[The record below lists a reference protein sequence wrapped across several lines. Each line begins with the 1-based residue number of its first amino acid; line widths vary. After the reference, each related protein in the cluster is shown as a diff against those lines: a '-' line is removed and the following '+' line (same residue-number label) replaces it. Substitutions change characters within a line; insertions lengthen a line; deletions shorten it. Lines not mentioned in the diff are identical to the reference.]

1 MTPELTTLA
10 STILHWVVGTLLA
23 FAVASFVWQF
33 MLPGRRIG
41 RDLAQARKQL
51 EVLKANGPV
60 LELDRLRNEVMVSDA
75 LRHAWDEYR
84 DTLHGQ
90 KQANEMG
97 MLEVTRWRATS
108 MANGFF
114 TDQALIEA
122 PLRTEF
128 YKHLPGILTG
138 VGIIGTFSGLIIGL
152 QGFKVTDD
160 AEVVRRSLET
170 LILSVGGA
178 FVVSASA
185 IALAILVTWI
195 EKLTINRRYTELEAL
210 CGQIDSLFDTGAGEE
225 YLQRL
230 VEASETSATQTMQMK
245 ESLVT
250 DLKQVLTELTQQQIA
265 TMTSTST
272 NLGQVISTSL
282 TEGLAEPLTRISNAV
297 QAVGSSQGEAV
308 NKLLTDVLGGFTAQM
323 DTMFGSQM
331 RGMNEMLVQTANTI
345 QTASLRFEQLAG
357 QMEQAGAG
365 AADAMAKRMDEALQQ
380 MQARQSEAND
390 QMRLFIDQLKNNVAN
405 GQSES
410 ADMTMGMMKELSES
424 TGALVK
430 SLQDQAHNAQ
440 KAQSSQQN
448 ERDAQMQALME
459 QLKSSMAKNQGESAD
474 ATVRLLG
481 QLGDT
486 TGSLIKSLRDQ
497 SHNAQQA
504 QSAQQSERDVQMQ
517 ELMEELKSSMAKS
530 QGESA
535 DATVRLL
542 GQLGD
547 TTGSLIKGLQYQ
559 SHNAQQAQSA
569 QQSERDAQMQA
580 LMEQL
585 NSSMAKS
592 QGESADA
599 TVRLLGKLGETTD
612 NLLNVLQN
620 QSYAAQQEHSKR
632 QAELAAQTAELLNRQ
647 GEQVGRL
654 GDAVQQASVAMRE
667 AIERIQTATN
677 TNVERMGLGA
687 ERLLGASGKL
697 SDNLGTMKAASDGLG
712 TMAEKL
718 NASAGTLSSAL
729 TATQQ
734 TLGDQ
739 KSVRDALA
747 LMVTDLRSTVENA
760 KREASM
766 TSELVNSLQEASHR
780 LTEAQRSADTYLE
793 GVTDVLGEA
802 HGAFAKQMEVT
813 LREGNRVFHQELAQA
828 TGLLKGAIQELG
840 DVLENLPTSA

>member
-1 MTPELTTLA
+1 MTPELTAIA
-10 STILHWVVGTLLA
+10 STALHWFVGTLLA
-23 FAVASFVWQF
+23 FAVVSFVWQF

-41 RDLAQARKQL
+41 RDFAQARKRL
-51 EVLKANGPV
+51 DALKAAGPI
-60 LELDRLRNEVMVSDA
+60 LDLDRVRNEVMVNSA

-90 KQANEMG
+90 KQANAMG
-97 MLEVTRWRATS
+97 MLEVSRWRATS

-138 VGIIGTFSGLIIGL
+138 LGIIGTFSGLIIGL

-160 AEVVRRSLET
+160 AQVVRRSLET

-178 FVVSASA
+178 FVVSAVA
-185 IALAILVTWI
+185 IALAISVTWI
-195 EKLTINRRYTELEAL
+195 EKLTINLRYTELEAL
-210 CGQIDSLFDTGAGEE
+210 CGLIDSLFDTGAGEE

-265 TMTSTST
+265 TMTATST

-297 QAVGSSQGEAV
+297 QAVGTSQGEAV

-323 DTMFGSQM
+323 DSMFGSQM
-331 RGMNEMLVQTANTI
+331 RGMNEMLQQTANTI

-365 AADAMAKRMDEALQQ
+365 AANAMAKRMDEALQQ
-380 MQARQSEAND
+380 MQARQSESND

-410 ADMTMGMMKELSES
+410 AELTLGMMKELSES

-430 SLQDQAHNAQ
+430 SLQDQTHSAQ
-440 KAQSSQQN
+440 RMQSARQN
-448 ERDAQMQALME
+448 ETDEKMQALMTQMQESAAKTQEESAAATARLLDQLGSTTTSLVKDLQGQSHSAQQAQSIQQSLRDE
-459 QLKSSMAKNQGESAD
+459 QTQVLMEQFKSSMTKGQDESAA
-474 ATVRLLG
+474 ATVSLLG

-486 TGSLIKSLRDQ
+486 TG
-497 SHNAQQA
+497 
-504 QSAQQSERDVQMQ
+504 
-517 ELMEELKSSMAKS
+517 
-530 QGESA
+530 
-535 DATVRLL
+535 
-542 GQLGD
+542 
-547 TTGSLIKGLQYQ
+547 
-559 SHNAQQAQSA
+559 
-569 QQSERDAQMQA
+569 
-580 LMEQL
+580 
-585 NSSMAKS
+585 
-592 QGESADA
+592 
-599 TVRLLGKLGETTD
+599 
-612 NLLNVLQN
+612 NLLKALQG
-620 QSYAAQQEHSKR
+620 QSFEAQQEHSKR
-632 QAELAAQTAELLNRQ
+632 QADLAAQTAALLSSQ
-647 GEQVGRL
+647 GEQVSRL
-654 GDAVQQASVAMRE
+654 GDAVQLASVAMRE
-667 AIERIQTATN
+667 AIERLQTTTN
-677 TNVERMGLGA
+677 THVERMGLGA
-687 ERLLGASGKL
+687 ERLLGASSKL
-697 SDNLGTMKAASDGLG
+697 SDNLGTMKTASDGLG

-718 NASAGTLSSAL
+718 NASASTLSSAL

-734 TLGDQ
+734 SLGDQ

-747 LMVTDLRSTVENA
+747 AMVADLRSTVENA

-766 TSELVNSLQEASHR
+766 TSELVDSLEAASHR

-793 GVTDVLGEA
+793 GVTEVMGEA
-802 HGAFAKQMEVT
+802 HGAFKNQITET
-813 LREGNRVFHQELAQA
+813 LRVGNRVFHEELAEA
-828 TGLLKGAIQELG
+828 TNLLRGVIQELG
-840 DVLENLPTSA
+840 ETLDNLPTSA

>member
-504 QSAQQSERDVQMQ
+504 QSAQQSERD
-517 ELMEELKSSMAKS
+517 
-530 QGESA
+530 
-535 DATVRLL
+535 
-542 GQLGD
+542 
-547 TTGSLIKGLQYQ
+547 
-559 SHNAQQAQSA
+559 
-569 QQSERDAQMQA
+569 AQMQA